1 MSRKPLPN
9 RKRPP
14 HYPIVDAGNRSNII
28 LVTVCTHN
36 RKRILA
42 DPNVHQLLLSTWEK
56 ADEWIIGRYMILP
69 DHIHLFCSPIPYRDR
84 GLTQWVGFWKAATA
98 RAWPNRSERPIW
110 QKNFWDRQLRR
121 GESYSVKW
129 DYVVN
134 NPVRHGYVDR
144 AEDWPYAGEINIL
157 RWHD

>member
-1 MSRKPLPN
+1 M
-9 RKRPP
+9 
-14 HYPIVDAGNRSNII
+14 
-28 LVTVCTHN
+28 
-36 RKRILA
+36 
-42 DPNVHQLLLSTWEK
+42 LLSTWEK

-157 RWHD
+157 GWHD